1 MIRVLTFALT
11 LALLLTGSTVDVP
24 AQSEATPIKIG
35 YAISRTGPFAPGAQV
50 TQEPNYLLWAEQV
63 NAAGGLSVKGQK
75 RKIELISSDDR
86 SDVETIVRTYEKLMT
101 VDKVDLILPPWGS
114 TANFAVAP
122 LANKNGYPV
131 LAPTALSMKLV
142 DMKLPYFFSMLPQP
156 YVLMQA
162 AADMLAAKGVK
173 TVAVIYMDD
182 LFGLE
187 NIAAFETAVKAKGIE
202 IVDKKSYP
210 LGVKDLSPVLR
221 AIKEKNPGAFVG
233 LTYPPDT
240 ILASKQAKEISFNP
254 RVLHRGRYRLP
265 ALQERDGRRLRRG
278 VGHRLVEREDEP
290 GRARLLRRA
299 REEVPEGARPLG
311 ERPLLGRPADPPGGH
326 REGRRRPQGDP
337 RVHRGGRARYDP
349 RPAALQ
355 GLGGAVPRH
364 RQPVDRRRLR
374 GGVAG
379 RPRDRADARA
389 EARVEITR

>member
-1 MIRVLTFALT
+1 MTRVSTFALAV
-11 LALLLTGSTVDVP
+11 ALLLAGSPLVAL
-24 AQSEATPIKIG
+24 AQSEGPPIKIG

-63 NAAGGLSVKGQK
+63 NAAGGLNVKGHK

-182 LFGLE
+182 LFGLVS
-187 NIAAFETAVKAKGIE
+187 AAHHRSHDSAGSGFKRPHHG
-202 IVDKKSYP
+202 
-210 LGVKDLSPVLR
+210 GVVGGSEANESLQP
-221 AIKEKNPGAFVG
+221 NGA
-233 LTYPPDT
+233 
-240 ILASKQAKEISFNP
+240 
-254 RVLHRGRYRLP
+254 
-265 ALQERDGRRLRRG
+265 
-278 VGHRLVEREDEP
+278 
-290 GRARLLRRA
+290 GRAVRGIA
-299 REEVPEGARPLG
+299 VAN
-311 ERPLLGRPADPPGGH
+311 
-326 REGRRRPQGDP
+326 Q
-337 RVHRGGRARYDP
+337 RV
-349 RPAALQ
+349 
-355 GLGGAVPRH
+355 
-364 RQPVDRRRLR
+364 
-374 GGVAG
+374 
-379 RPRDRADARA
+379 RDR
-389 EARVEITR
+389 